1 MNLPGDTSASGAPKG
16 AAPTATFHARVA
28 GVGLI
33 TTVVVLVAACLTFM
47 LQQWA
52 VARTQS
58 HKFHEGLAEIAAQM
72 AAPSMAP
79 VNRIQLTQAMAA
91 VQASKDVVSARVV
104 DAGGRELASFRSAE
118 TAKRSTETL
127 THAVVVDGRPV
138 GTFAITVAQ
147 PSLTPM
153 LPQFI
158 ALTFVLLFGGVGV
171 ALFLARSL
179 AHRVIQPVQSLSRA
193 MHEVAA
199 GGGFT
204 PVKVDA
210 SDELFQSLT
219 ESFNHL
225 LGKLSER
232 EDDLKGAMR
241 ELELARD
248 AANAANVLK
257 TQFLANMSHEIRT
270 PLNGV
275 LAMAE
280 VMALGQLDP
289 VQRDRLDVIRRSGGL
304 LLAVLN
310 DVLDLSKIEAGK
322 LTLFEDDFDVESAVE
337 QARENFEV
345 MARSKGL
352 DFEIV
357 VADEAKGWWRGDADR
372 LRQIVGNLLSNA
384 VKFTPQGSVA
394 ARVGLNASGGL
405 RIVVQDTGVGISPEK
420 LPSLF
425 EKFTQA
431 DNSATRR
438 FGGTGLGLAICR
450 ELTQMMGGSIDV
462 ESREGDGSTFT
473 VELPLSR
480 GRPAVLDAAEPAQS
494 SDDGDLRL
502 LAAEDNP
509 TNQQVLAAVLGSL
522 GIEVHIVPDGKEA
535 VEAWRTGAY
544 DLILMDI
551 QMPVMDGIT
560 AASTI
565 REAEKTSGR
574 RRTPI
579 VALTANALSHQV
591 EEYLAVG
598 MDAHVAKPIEIA
610 KLYDAISSVL
620 NAAATGSSA
629 NAQASSAA

>member
-1 MNLPGDTSASGAPKG
+1 MFALRTFADAGRKGSAPS
-16 AAPTATFHARVA
+16 ATFHARVA
-28 GVGLI
+28 RVGVI
-33 TTVVVLVAACLTFM
+33 TTVVVLLAACLTFM
-47 LQQWA
+47 LQQWV
-52 VARTQS
+52 VARSQS
-58 HKFHEGLAEIAAQM
+58 HRIHESLAGITAQM
-72 AAPSMAP
+72 AAPVVDNKPDSKAA
-79 VNRIQLTQAMAA
+79 LSA
-91 VQASKDVVSARVV
+91 VQASPEVVSARLI
-104 DAGGRELASFRSAE
+104 GQSGQELARYERARPAGRDVE
-118 TAKRSTETL
+118 TFDMPVL
-127 THAVVVDGRPV
+127 VDGQPMGQLRMVVERPRL
-138 GTFAITVAQ
+138 Q
-147 PSLTPM
+147 PM
-153 LPQFI
+153 LAKFI
-158 ALTFVLLFGGVGV
+158 ALTAVLLFGGVGV
-171 ALFLARSL
+171 ALFLSRSL
-179 AHRVIQPVQSLSRA
+179 AHRVIQPVQALSHA

-199 GGGFT
+199 GGSFT
-204 PVKVDA
+204 PVDVEAGDA
-210 SDELFQSLT
+210 LFESLT

-225 LGKLSER
+225 LTKLGER
-232 EDDLKGAMR
+232 EQELKRTMR
-241 ELELARD
+241 ELESARD

-280 VMALGQLDP
+280 VMALGDLEP
-289 VQRDRLDVIRRSGGL
+289 LQRERLDVIRRSGGL

-322 LTLFEDDFDVESAVE
+322 LTLLDEDFELGPELE
-337 QARENFEV
+337 QVGENFRVIAEG
-345 MARSKGL
+345 KGL
-352 DFEIV
+352 AFSVEV
-357 VADEAKGWWRGDADR
+357 GETARGWWRGDADR

-384 VKFTPQGSVA
+384 VKFTTQGEVRA
-394 ARVGLNASGGL
+394 TVDIGETGAL
-405 RIVVQDTGVGISPEK
+405 RIVVRDTGVGIAPEK

-462 ESREGDGSTFT
+462 ESREGHGSTFT
-473 VELPLSR
+473 VELPLKR
-480 GRPAVLDAAEPAQS
+480 GQPAEAAPAEVAPA

-522 GIEVHIVPDGKEA
+522 GIDVHIVPDGKEA
-535 VEAWRTGAY
+535 VEAWRAGAY

-560 AASTI
+560 AAREI
-565 REAEKTSGR
+565 RSLEAAEKR
-574 RRTPI
+574 ARTPI
-579 VALTANALSHQV
+579 VALTANALTHQV

-610 KLYDAISSVL
+610 KLYDAISAAL
-620 NAAATGSSA
+620 NAVAAAG
-629 NAQASSAA
+629 ASRGKSAAA